1 MDSTTTRIYEGGWS
15 WIRCFVVAKCSGVH
29 IIISTKFVCG
39 IYPGDDILMAWLNY
53 FCDFCYVAIMLS
65 CTGAIYVCLYFII
78 SSGSF
83 AASLKIGSGP
93 TK

>member
-1 MDSTTTRIYEGGWS
+1 
-15 WIRCFVVAKCSGVH
+15 
-29 IIISTKFVCG
+29 
-39 IYPGDDILMAWLNY
+39 MAWLNY

-65 CTGAIYVCLYFII
+65 CTGSIYVCLYFII